1 MRQWLLNVWRMCLG
15 LVAEPVQPS
24 RPSGRAQLAF
34 EQLEDRT
41 VPATFLVKEGA
52 SEWLTNVNGV
62 LFFKGFD
69 STNGW
74 ALWKSDGTFDGTQLV
89 KRMHASGTLSEF
101 TNVSGTLY
109 FSAKD
114 DSNGEELWRSDGT
127 ASGTMMVKDIRL
139 GSDGSNP
146 RSLTNVNGVL
156 YFRARTNTQGVELWK
171 SDGTSSGT
179 ALVRDINTGNGGA
192 DSSFPLH
199 LTNVNGTLF
208 FVADDGTNGR
218 ELWKSNGDFF
228 GTALVRDINSGTAS
242 SSPSVLTNV
251 NGTLFFAAND
261 GTNGYELWKSDG
273 TSGGTVRV
281 SDINSGSASSN
292 PSWLTNVNGTLFFAA
307 DDGSSGYEL
316 WKYDSTG
323 VHLVADIRP
332 GADSSF
338 PLHLTN
344 VNGTLFFVADDGTNG
359 YELWKSNGTSTG
371 TVLVRDIRPGTASSS
386 PSVLTNVNGTLF
398 FAADDGTHGEEVW
411 RSDGTAN
418 GTVMV
423 RDIRIGSEPSDPKW
437 LTNFHGTLFFI
448 AEDDPYSRGLWASD
462 GSPPKVVQ
470 VEPPADRTYI
480 DGENLIFCVQF
491 NDSVTVTG
499 SPRLVLNIGGN
510 TRYAAFSSY
519 SSPETLCFRYVV
531 QTGDLDTDGIVVG
544 STIDLNNGS
553 VTNDAGENVDLNLPS
568 WATSNVRVDGVAPTI
583 TSFTGPNAGN
593 YSDGNDLDFTVQFS
607 EAVNVTGTPR
617 LQLTIGSTT
626 RFANYVSGSGT
637 NTLLFRYK
645 VQAGDLDSNGIAVVS
660 PLDLNGGT
668 IKDSPGND
676 AVLYFTPPDT
686 SNVRV
691 GITAAGNVTAALVGN
706 RLVITGDGEANSIL
720 VYKEWIADAAW
731 KVIVAGQD
739 GTTINGVAASS
750 FDLALVQSLDIRMND
765 GDDRVAVGKDAS
777 GTVTGLNLGNMF
789 SYQGGN
795 GKDVLELY
803 QVQVGRTASVRGNAG
818 DDSIVISDSR
828 FAWTTTIRL
837 DSGDGQE
844 SLAISN
850 SRFLRPTTLFGG
862 AAGSA
867 ITLNNVRFQQSMT
880 LRTLQAGDVVTLT
893 GVRVT
898 NGPATINLGD
908 GNNDLTLDDSDF
920 LILTLRG
927 GAGDDKIQIGS
938 TTGIRVAA
946 GASFLLGNGT
956 NQLLLQN
963 SDFSMLTVIG
973 GSGKDTLNLDGVTVT
988 AGNTT
993 IRTGSED
1000 DAVNIR
1006 NSSFAAGVAQI
1017 LLEEGAD
1024 NLTLTNVIFRTGPPH
1039 NDRIDGGGN
1048 GSDLL
1053 TQTNVTGLLA
1063 GSEIFNFP

>member
-1 MRQWLLNVWRMCLG
+1 
-15 LVAEPVQPS
+15 
-24 RPSGRAQLAF
+24 
-34 EQLEDRT
+34 
-41 VPATFLVKEGA
+41 
-52 SEWLTNVNGV
+52 
-62 LFFKGFD
+62 
-69 STNGW
+69 
-74 ALWKSDGTFDGTQLV
+74 
-89 KRMHASGTLSEF
+89 
-101 TNVSGTLY
+101 
-109 FSAKD
+109 
-114 DSNGEELWRSDGT
+114 
-127 ASGTMMVKDIRL
+127 
-139 GSDGSNP
+139 
-146 RSLTNVNGVL
+146 
-156 YFRARTNTQGVELWK
+156 
-171 SDGTSSGT
+171 
-179 ALVRDINTGNGGA
+179 
-192 DSSFPLH
+192 
-199 LTNVNGTLF
+199 
-208 FVADDGTNGR
+208 
-218 ELWKSNGDFF
+218 
-228 GTALVRDINSGTAS
+228 
-242 SSPSVLTNV
+242 
-251 NGTLFFAAND
+251 
-261 GTNGYELWKSDG
+261 
-273 TSGGTVRV
+273 
-281 SDINSGSASSN
+281 
-292 PSWLTNVNGTLFFAA
+292 
-307 DDGSSGYEL
+307 
-316 WKYDSTG
+316 
-323 VHLVADIRP
+323 
-332 GADSSF
+332 
-338 PLHLTN
+338 
-344 VNGTLFFVADDGTNG
+344 
-359 YELWKSNGTSTG
+359 
-371 TVLVRDIRPGTASSS
+371 
-386 PSVLTNVNGTLF
+386 
-398 FAADDGTHGEEVW
+398 
-411 RSDGTAN
+411 
-418 GTVMV
+418 MV

-583 TSFTGPNAGN
+583 TSVTGPNAGN